1 MNTNMILKTE
11 NNLAFVLTNTTPR
24 SLLLYIYFTIN
35 SKSLVLKKI
44 ELNTLYICI
53 SKFIN

>member
-35 SKSLVLKKI
+35 SKSLVLKKM
-44 ELNTLYICI
+44 NC
-53 SKFIN
+53 SFK